1 MTHNGTGSRPPAP
14 MPLRRS
20 AHDATFC
27 IDVSFKRAHAQSS
40 EVRSRTR
47 TLLDSGLEADLLIST
62 KAADANIYKKPDGTT
77 TKDSYN
83 RTAGEAGSKSYS
95 PDVQGWPVIG
105 HCRVDFRLRR
115 CFPDLPALLP
125 PVLRQDSAERRQMSR
140 CVLCLTW

>member
-1 MTHNGTGSRPPAP
+1 MERDPDLPPPCPYGDLRMTRLFVLMSFQTRARAIIRS
-14 MPLRRS
+14 PLTNAYS
-20 AHDATFC
+20 
-27 IDVSFKRAHAQSS
+27 
-40 EVRSRTR
+40 
-47 TLLDSGLEADLLIST
+47 SGLGLRVDLLIST

-115 CFPDLPALLP
+115 CFPDLLALLP
-125 PVLRQDSAERRQMSR
+125 PVLRQDSAERRQKSR